1 MHELPLDRR
10 RLEALATKARHYDIA
25 PLFLPSYVGGKH
37 PVAPLLTELISEA
50 REYVSILSL
59 ADVQNLVDS
68 LPFGLSTM
76 IDGEPGLD
84 PGGFR
89 EKAATY
95 YVVAAVHRIYFSFDK
110 VVHEDLDASEVLK
123 TYPELRD
130 RLDEDGLLFVDR
142 DLVLHDGGIEYRDHM
157 LHYHQLLRRG
167 YTARPNFDFLGRL
180 RGYHHRS
187 RSANTF
193 RVAID
198 HRRIMPKEYY
208 ARVIELDTWYGPPFD
223 PARLDEPGAVGLTV
237 VVRNKDS
244 LFELT
249 NHLDRTEFLWSY
261 RNGIKTFEAEEI
273 SSAGYQFDTYY
284 LNRYVHSERAVGPGV
299 TRHLD
304 GAAKVYLSDAYQDR
318 VDSHLPK
325 EARCF
330 RKVKLWRI
338 DGDIDLES
346 WINLICFFFKS
357 NEMLIEYFNPDEFER
372 MFELRVRD
380 FKEWKRQQSRSA
392 QADT

>member
-1 MHELPLDRR
+1 M
-10 RLEALATKARHYDIA
+10 
-25 PLFLPSYVGGKH
+25 
-37 PVAPLLTELISEA
+37 
-50 REYVSILSL
+50 
-59 ADVQNLVDS
+59 DS

-84 PGGFR
+84 PDGFW

-110 VVHEDLDASEVLK
+110 VVREDLDASEVLK

-130 RLDEDGLLFVDR
+130 TLDEDGLLFVDR
-142 DLVLHDGGIEYRDHM
+142 DLVLHDGGIEHRDHM
-157 LHYHQLLRRG
+157 LHYHPLLRRG

-180 RGYHHRS
+180 CRYHRETKP
-187 RSANTF
+187 ANSL

-208 ARVIELDTWYGPPFD
+208 ARIIEADTWYGPPFD
-223 PARLDEPGAVGLTV
+223 PAKLDDPSVVGLTV
-237 VVRNKDS
+237 VVRNKNS

-261 RNGIKTFEAEEI
+261 RYGIKTFETEEI

-284 LNRYVHSERAVGPGV
+284 LNRYVHSERAVGPGI

-304 GAAKVYLSDAYQDR
+304 GAVKVYLSDVYHDR
-318 VDSHLPK
+318 VGSHLPK

-330 RKVKLWRI
+330 RKIKLWRI

-357 NEMLIEYFNPDEFER
+357 NEMLIEYFNPRAFEE

-380 FKEWKRQQSRSA
+380 FAEWKRQQPKGA
-392 QADT
+392 GEDA